1 MEEIWKIL
9 NRNSLTAN
17 QFHLLWSMRES
28 VGTPHMNISLELR
41 NLTNKGGWLLDS
53 GGLSAKSL
61 KLIKE
66 IEGFMKVT
74 RKKTSTVI
82 MGQGFEGQMKA
93 YNEIWPKRRLPSGK
107 AAKSAISNLEPAF
120 RWFFENHDFTWEQ
133 IMAATAYYLD
143 DRENN
148 NWEYTRTSQ
157 YFIRKQG
164 TDKSWQSELAD
175 LCQLIEDGGDAP
187 DAPHFTEKVF

>member
-9 NRNSLTAN
+9 NRHQLTAN
-17 QFHLLWSMRES
+17 QFHLLWSIKEA
-28 VGTPHMNISLELR
+28 VGTPHINVSLELR
-41 NLTNKGGWLLDS
+41 NLKNKGGWLLDN
-53 GGLSAKSL
+53 GNLSAKSL
-61 KLIKE
+61 KLLKE

-74 RKKTSTVI
+74 RKKTSNAI
-82 MGQGFEGQMKA
+82 MGQGFEGKMKA
-93 YNEIWPKRRLPSGK
+93 YNELWPKRRLPSGK

-120 RWFFENHDFTWEQ
+120 RWFFENHEFTWDQ

-148 NWEYTRTSQ
+148 DWEYTRTSQ

-175 LCQLIEDGGDAP
+175 ICQLIEDGGDVP

>member
-1 MEEIWKIL
+1 MEEIWNIL
-9 NRNSLTAN
+9 NRYQLTAN
-17 QFHLLWSMRES
+17 QFHLLWSIKEA
-28 VGTPHMNISLELR
+28 VGTPHINVSLELR
-41 NLTNKGGWLLDS
+41 NLKNKGGWLLDN
-53 GGLSAKSL
+53 GNLSAKSL
-61 KLIKE
+61 KLLKE

-74 RKKTSTVI
+74 RKKTSNAI

-93 YNEIWPKRRLPSGK
+93 YNELWPKRRLSSGK

-120 RWFFENHDFTWEQ
+120 RWFFENHEFTWDQ

-148 NWEYTRTSQ
+148 DWEYTRTSQ

-175 LCQLIEDGGDAP
+175 ICQLIEDGGDVP